1 MLNWLSTH
9 IFPLNIFPVGGL
21 DSSVI
26 TTVWVGIFVVC
37 MFNLRFGWVMS
48 GLIVPGYLVPLLL
61 IKPSAAAVVLVESVL
76 TYFLVWWYSEVLSM
90 RMGWSRFFGRDR
102 FFAMVLVSVAIRII
116 SDGYALPWIG
126 DYVNQQWH
134 WDFDYQNNLHSFGL
148 IITALVANNF
158 WKTGLRRG
166 LFTNFV
172 AIAITYCLV
181 RFVLME
187 YTNFSM
193 SSIGFLYE
201 DVATSFLASPK
212 TYMILIITA
221 FLASRMSLYYGWD
234 FSGILIPALL
244 ALQWHQPQKIL
255 MSFIEALVI
264 YWLASLV
271 LQAPLFKRITME
283 GARKLL
289 LFFNVSFVY
298 KILLAYAILQWWPDL
313 KISDYYGFGYLLPTL
328 IAVKMH
334 DKQIMARMS
343 AAVLQ
348 TSVVACAF
356 ATVLGFSLSLL
367 PTPVRFL
374 PNQTVRQDI
383 HHGNI
388 SGQPIDW
395 LLSEKQ
401 AAYHSLTQKRF
412 IKPGPG
418 QSQAFEAALHLLQQQ
433 ESATSPITNARLD
446 QIAQLLHQANYRLRK
461 NGDLLLLTE
470 NEPRKFWG
478 SYLINLAAKQPLLIE
493 VPAPLEEPG
502 ALEAATSL
510 FGQTGARMLAVA
522 GASRRASED
531 GSADVLA
538 FPNSLYHSFHR
549 RFARRSTL
557 QVRTS
562 QNENAGSVLHVKG
575 ELPARLSLTQLQQ
588 SMGKI
593 EVSWQAAPGNNVQRD
608 SVANGFAE
616 LVLAAPEARKIIATL
631 TPNNNNNPP
640 GKPGDELVGEPVGE
654 QNINRWLAFDKTQL
668 AASGSNLYR
677 PPSAGELIFIDKDIL
692 TPLIRL
698 LDQGKA
704 TQAGHLQLINLRAQ
718 ALGYEVRLF
727 HSLPEKEDF
736 IILAESG
743 NGNPKSRRYWGSVV
757 FRVNPAKQAY
767 LVQVPRPYF
776 DPNSLELGISMFGQ
790 LRASVFMMA
799 NASPL
804 ANQDRSADLL
814 TLQNKANLLNLVT
827 QVWLREHGQQN
838 TLTLQTRAL
847 SARPDTYLPE
857 SDLLVSF
864 SNGVEQAKQASPMGQ
879 TLLQALERH
888 GLRYQFADGQRRS
901 SEYSAA
907 AAQQTMYQA
916 TAQNREIALLWAS
929 PLATTVLR
937 QQTVP
942 NAQNMQFKALNIP
955 MQTLSV
961 SQRLAKASPASSALP
976 AALQQQLNQYLQ
988 TQDVVVLHQLVQYL
1002 RQHHPDLKLEYV
1014 ADSVSQRAYLLV
1026 WQGEQ
1031 WVAALNL
1038 SSKDPGR
1045 IQAFQTQAA
1054 PATQAQQFIH
1064 NNMTW
1069 WLARNAS

>member
-1 MLNWLSTH
+1 MLNWLSAH
-9 IFPLNIFPVGGL
+9 IFPLNIFPAGGL
-21 DSSVI
+21 ASSVI

-61 IKPSAAAVVLVESVL
+61 IKPSAAVVVLVESVI
-76 TYFLVWWYSEVLSM
+76 TYFLVWFYSEVLSM

-116 SDGYALPWIG
+116 SDGYALPAIG
-126 DYVNQQWH
+126 AWVNQEWH
-134 WDFDYQNNLHSFGL
+134 WDFDFQNNLHSFGL

-166 LFTNFV
+166 LFTNAV
-172 AIAITYCLV
+172 TIGITYCLV

-193 SSIGFLYE
+193 SNIGFLYE
-201 DVATSFLASPK
+201 DVASSFLASPK
-212 TYMILIITA
+212 TYIILIITA

-244 ALQWHQPQKIL
+244 ALQWHQPQKII
-255 MSFIEALVI
+255 MSFVEAVVI
-264 YWLASLV
+264 YWLATLA
-271 LQAPLFKRITME
+271 LQAPLFKRITVE

-289 LFFNVSFVY
+289 LFFNVSFAY
-298 KILLAYAILQWWPDL
+298 KIMLSYAILAWWPGI

-328 IAVKMH
+328 IALKMH

-343 AAVLQ
+343 ASILQ
-348 TSVVACAF
+348 TSMVACGF
-356 ATVLGFSLSLL
+356 ATVLGFGLSLL
-367 PTPVRFL
+367 PTPLRFL
-374 PNQTVRQDI
+374 HNQTVLQEI
-383 HHGNI
+383 HPGSI

-401 AAYHSLTQKRF
+401 AAYRSLTQKRF

-418 QSQAFEAALHLLQQQ
+418 QSQAFDAALYLLQQQ
-433 ESATSPITNARLD
+433 ESATGPITPAQLD
-446 QIAQLLHQANYRLRK
+446 KIAQLLHQANYQMRK
-461 NGDLLLLTE
+461 NGDLILLTE

-478 SYLINLAAKQPLLIE
+478 SYLINLAAKQHLLIE

-502 ALEAATSL
+502 SLEAATSL
-510 FGQTGARMLAVA
+510 FGQTQARMLAVA

-531 GSADVLA
+531 GSADVLL
-538 FPNSLYHSFHR
+538 FPNSMFQAFHR
-549 RFARRSTL
+549 RFARRNTL

-562 QNENAGSVLHVKG
+562 QSESAHSVLHVKG
-575 ELPARLSLTQLQQ
+575 EIPLQLSLPQLQQ

-593 EVSWQAAPGNNVQRD
+593 EVSWHPGAGNNVQRD

-616 LVLAAPEARKIIATL
+616 LVLAAADARKIIAAL
-631 TPNNNNNPP
+631 TP
-640 GKPGDELVGEPVGE
+640 GVSELAKAADKNAEKSIDNRSD
-654 QNINRWLAFDKTQL
+654 NISNWLAFDKTQL
-668 AASGSNLYR
+668 AATGSNLYR
-677 PPSAGELIFIDKDIL
+677 PPSTGELIFIDKDIL
-692 TPLIRL
+692 TPLIQL
-698 LDQGKA
+698 LGNGKA
-704 TQAGHLQLINLRAQ
+704 IAPEHLQLLNLRAQ

-727 HSLPEKEDF
+727 HSMPEQEDF
-736 IILAESG
+736 IVLAESG
-743 NGNPKSRRYWGSVV
+743 NIKSRRYWGSFV

-767 LVQVPRPYF
+767 VVQVPRPYF
-776 DPNSLELGISMFGQ
+776 DPNSLELGISLFSQ
-790 LRASVFMMA
+790 LRGSVFMMA

-814 TLQNKANLLNLVT
+814 TLQNKAKMLNLVT
-827 QVWLREHGQQN
+827 QVWLREHGKQN

-847 SARPDTYLPE
+847 AVRPDTYLPQ

-864 SNGVEQAKQASPMGQ
+864 SNGVEQAKQASPLGQ
-879 TLLQALERH
+879 TLLQTLERH
-888 GLRYQFADGQRRS
+888 GLHYQFADGQRRS

-907 AAQQTMYQA
+907 AAMQSMYQA
-916 TAQNREIALLWAS
+916 TAQNKEIAVVWAS
-929 PLATTVLR
+929 PLANTVLH
-937 QQTVP
+937 QQTEP

-955 MQTLSV
+955 MQTGSV
-961 SQRLAKASPASSALP
+961 SQRLATASPANSVLP

-988 TQDVVVLHQLVQYL
+988 TQDVVVLHQLVQNL
-1002 RQHHPDLKLEYV
+1002 AQQHPTLKLEYI
-1014 ADSVSQRAYLLV
+1014 ADSVTHRAYLLV
-1026 WQGEQ
+1026 WEGEQ

-1054 PATQAQQFIH
+1054 PAGQAQQFIH

-1069 WLARNAS
+1069 WLARRAS